1 MKVTTMKSNAMK
13 STLLATSL
21 LALACAPLAHAGEC
35 KPFHVVVEDIPALEG
50 CPTFFCTS
58 GTIDGNHGLRGT
70 IDATFDSFARGPAT
84 APEPGR
90 TNSFSS
96 QSVITTEHGTLT
108 ARETLIASTQAL
120 EPKRRFFA
128 GYAEFIAGTGA
139 YEGATGYMQFAGRQH
154 DGVNV
159 TDTMIGEICLP

>member
-1 MKVTTMKSNAMK
+1 MKTAVFA
-13 STLLATSL
+13 LAT
-21 LALACAPLAHAGEC
+21 LAAFAPPAYAGQC
-35 KPFHVVVEDIPALEG
+35 KPFHVTVVDIPALEG

-70 IDATFDSFARGPAT
+70 IEATFDSYAKGPAT

-96 QSVITTEHGTLT
+96 LSVITTPHGTLT

-120 EPKRRFFA
+120 EPSRRFFA
-128 GYAEFIAGTGA
+128 GFAEFVAGTGSYA
-139 YEGATGYMQFAGRQH
+139 GATGYMQFAGRQH

-159 TDTMIGEICLP
+159 TDTMVGELCLP